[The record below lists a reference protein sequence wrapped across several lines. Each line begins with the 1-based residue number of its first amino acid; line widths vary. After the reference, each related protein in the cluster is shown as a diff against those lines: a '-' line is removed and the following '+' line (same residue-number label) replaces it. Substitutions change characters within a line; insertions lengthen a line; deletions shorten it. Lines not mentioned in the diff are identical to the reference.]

1 MPLHYQT
8 PLEVITGAPPHASV
22 IWLHGLGANG
32 YDFLPIVEELR
43 GARLPPT
50 RFVFPHAPDQ
60 PVTLNN
66 GYVMP
71 SWYDIIGLYQDAP
84 EDEAGLRQ
92 SMRYV
97 ERLIAQE
104 IARGIAP
111 KNIVLAGFSQ
121 GGNVALNCALRYPE
135 RLAGA
140 LILSSYLGL
149 AEQLAAQAS
158 AANRALPLFMA
169 HGTQDDI
176 VPPAL
181 ADASRATLVNLG
193 YAVEWHSYP
202 MAHSVCA
209 AEVAD
214 IGRWLGEVLPP

>member
-1 MPLHYQT
+1 MPLHYQA
-8 PLEVITGAPPHASV
+8 PLAVVTSEPVRASV

-32 YDFLPIVEELR
+32 YDFLPIVEELQ
-43 GARLPPT
+43 GAQLPPT
-50 RFVFPHAPDQ
+50 RFIFPHAPDQ
-60 PVTLNN
+60 AVTLNN

-71 SWYDIIGLYQDAP
+71 SWYDIVGLYQDAP
-84 EDEAGLRQ
+84 EDEAGLRA

-97 ERLIAQE
+97 EQLIAQE
-104 IARGIAP
+104 ITRGIAP
-111 KNIVLAGFSQ
+111 SNIVLAGFSQ

-149 AEQLAAQAS
+149 KEQLAAQAS
-158 AANRALPLFMA
+158 AANRALPIFLA

-176 VPPAL
+176 VPLAL
-181 ADASRATLVNLG
+181 ANASRATLVNLG

-214 IGRWLGEVLPP
+214 IGQWLREVLPD